1 MRPATDLVISFAP
14 PDIGDGELRAVA
26 EVLQSGWLTTGPKVH
41 AFEAA
46 VAAYTGAAH
55 AVAVNS
61 GTAAL
66 HLSLLA
72 AGIDD
77 PSREVV
83 TTPLTFCA
91 TVNAIIHAGGTPV
104 FADIDL
110 ASMNLDPAAVEA
122 ALTPRTAAILPVH
135 FAGRPAPL
143 ARFRAMASSRG
154 LVVIDDAA
162 HAFGA
167 ATGGQRIGAAADL
180 TAFSFHAVKN
190 ITTGEG
196 GMVTTDRGDWAERIR
211 VMALHGMSRDAWARY
226 SGRGAAQY
234 EVIEAGFKYNMMDLQ
249 AALGLEQ
256 LARLEALQAHRRRL
270 WECYDRELADLPIT
284 RPIAAAWRHPGEPE
298 PAHAHHLFTILVD
311 AAICGWTRDD
321 LAVALRERG
330 IATSVHFKALHLHR
344 YYAERYG
351 FRRGMFPNAEYV
363 SDRTLSL
370 PLSAGT
376 DEADVDRVITVLH
389 ELVA

>member
-1 MRPATDLVISFAP
+1 VLRPATDLVVSFAP
-14 PDIGDGELRAVA
+14 PDIGEAEMRAVLD
-26 EVLQSGWLTTGPKVH
+26 VLQSGWLTTGPQVK

-72 AGIDD
+72 AGIEAG
-77 PSREVV
+77 REVV
-83 TTPLTFCA
+83 TTPYTFCA
-91 TVNAIIHAGGTPV
+91 TINAIIHAGGTPV
-104 FADIDL
+104 LADIDL
-110 ASMNLDPAAVEA
+110 TTLNIDPAAVDA
-122 ALTPRTAAILPVH
+122 AITPRTAAVLPVH
-135 FAGRPAPL
+135 FGGRPAAL
-143 ARFRAMASSRG
+143 ARLGGIARRHG
-154 LVVIDDAA
+154 LVIVDDAA

-167 ATGGQRIGAAADL
+167 AAGATRIGAAADA

-196 GMVTTDRGDWAERIR
+196 GMVTTNRADWAERIR
-211 VMALHGMSRDAWARY
+211 VLALHGMSRDAWARY
-226 SGRGAAQY
+226 AGHGAAQY
-234 EVIEAGFKYNMMDLQ
+234 EVVEAGFKYNMMDLQ
-249 AALGLEQ
+249 AAIGLQQ
-256 LARLEALQAHRRRL
+256 LARVDAMQAHRRQL
-270 WECYDRELADLPIT
+270 WQRYDEGLAELPLT
-284 RPIAAAWRHPGEPE
+284 RPAPVARHDVGEAAPT
-298 PAHAHHLFTILVD
+298 HAHHLYTVLVD
-311 AAICGWTRDD
+311 HGLCGWTRDD
-321 LAVALRERG
+321 LAAALRERG

-344 YYAERYG
+344 YYAERFGY
-351 FRRGMFPNAEYV
+351 RRGMFPNAEFV

-376 DEADVDRVITVLH
+376 DDADVDRVITVLR

>member
-1 MRPATDLVISFAP
+1 VLRPATDLVVSFAP
-14 PDIGDGELRAVA
+14 PDIGEAEMRAVL
-26 EVLQSGWLTTGPKVH
+26 EVLQSGWLTTGPKVK

-46 VAAYTGAAH
+46 VAAYTGAEH

-72 AGIDD
+72 AGIEAG
-77 PSREVV
+77 REVV
-83 TTPLTFCA
+83 TTPYTFCA
-91 TVNAIIHAGGTPV
+91 TINAIIHAGGTPV
-104 FADIDL
+104 LADIDL
-110 ASMNLDPAAVEA
+110 ATLNLDPAAVEA
-122 ALTPRTAAILPVH
+122 AITPRTAALLPVH

-143 ARFRAMASSRG
+143 ARLGGIARRHG
-154 LVVIDDAA
+154 LVMVDDAA

-167 ATGGQRIGAAADL
+167 ATGSRRIGAATDL

-196 GMVTTDRGDWAERIR
+196 GMITTDRADWAERIR

-226 SGRGAAQY
+226 AGGGAAQY
-234 EVIEAGFKYNMMDLQ
+234 EVVEAGFKYNMMDLQ
-249 AALGLEQ
+249 AAIGLQQ
-256 LARLEALQAHRRRL
+256 LARVEAMQAHRRAL
-270 WECYDRELADLPIT
+270 WRRYDEGLADLPLT
-284 RPIAAAWRHPGEPE
+284 RPAPVARHDVGEPV
-298 PAHAHHLFTILVD
+298 PTHAHHLYTVLVD
-311 AAICGWTRDD
+311 EGPCGWTRDD
-321 LAVALRERG
+321 LAAALRERG

-344 YYAERYG
+344 YYAERFGY
-351 FRRGMFPNAEYV
+351 RRGMFPNAEFV

-376 DEADVDRVITVLH
+376 DEADVDRVITVLR

>member
-1 MRPATDLVISFAP
+1 VLRPATDLVVSFAP
-14 PDIGDGELRAVA
+14 PDIGDAEMRAVV
-26 EVLQSGWLTTGPKVH
+26 EVLQSGWLTTGPKVK

-46 VAAYTGAAH
+46 VAAYTGAQH
-55 AVAVNS
+55 AIAVNS

-72 AGIDD
+72 AGIEAG
-77 PSREVV
+77 REVV
-83 TTPLTFCA
+83 TTPYTFCA

-104 FADIDL
+104 LADIDL
-110 ASMNLDPAAVEA
+110 TTLNLDPAAAEA
-122 ALTPRTAAILPVH
+122 AVTPRTAALLPVH

-143 ARFRAMASSRG
+143 VRLGGIAKRHG
-154 LVVIDDAA
+154 LTIVDDAA

-167 ATGGQRIGAAADL
+167 AAGSRRIGAAADL
-180 TAFSFHAVKN
+180 TAFSFHVVKN

-196 GMVTTDRGDWAERIR
+196 GMITTDRADWAERIR
-211 VMALHGMSRDAWARY
+211 VLALHGMSRDAWARY

-234 EVIEAGFKYNMMDLQ
+234 DVVEAGFKYNMMDLQ
-249 AALGLEQ
+249 AAIGLQQ
-256 LARLEALQAHRRRL
+256 LARVDAMQAHRRAL
-270 WECYDRELADLPIT
+270 WQRYDEGLAELPLT
-284 RPIAAAWRHPGEPE
+284 RPAPVSRHDVGEPE
-298 PAHAHHLFTILVD
+298 PTHAHHLYTVLVD
-311 AAICGWTRDD
+311 RGLCGWTRDD

-330 IATSVHFKALHLHR
+330 IATSVHFKAVHLHR

-351 FRRGMFPNAEYV
+351 YRRGMFPNAEFV

-376 DEADVDRVITVLH
+376 DEADVDRVITVLR
-389 ELVA
+389 ELVK

>member
-1 MRPATDLVISFAP
+1 VLRPATDLVVSFAP
-14 PDIGDGELRAVA
+14 PDIGEAEMRAVL
-26 EVLQSGWLTTGPKVH
+26 EVLQSGWLTTGPQVK

-46 VAAYTGAAH
+46 VAAYTGAEH

-72 AGIDD
+72 AGVE
-77 PSREVV
+77 PGREVV
-83 TTPLTFCA
+83 TTPYTFCA

-104 FADIDL
+104 LADIDL
-110 ASMNLDPAAVEA
+110 TTLNIDPAAVETVI
-122 ALTPRTAAILPVH
+122 TPQTAVVLPVH

-143 ARFRAMASSRG
+143 ARLGVIARRHG
-154 LVVIDDAA
+154 LVVVDDAA

-167 ATGGQRIGAAADL
+167 AAGTRRIGHAADL

-196 GMVTTDRGDWAERIR
+196 GMITTDRADWAERIR
-211 VMALHGMSRDAWARY
+211 VLALHGMSRDAWARY
-226 SGRGAAQY
+226 SGRGATQY
-234 EVIEAGFKYNMMDLQ
+234 EVVAAGFKYNMMDLQ
-249 AALGLEQ
+249 AAIGLQQ
-256 LARLEALQAHRRRL
+256 LARIDALQAHRRAL
-270 WECYDRELADLPIT
+270 WQRYDEGLADLPLT
-284 RPIAAAWRHPGEPE
+284 RPAPVARHDVGEAE
-298 PAHAHHLFTILVD
+298 PTHAHHLYTVLVEHGL
-311 AAICGWTRDD
+311 CGWTRDD
-321 LAVALRERG
+321 LAAALRERG
-330 IATSVHFKALHLHR
+330 IATSVHFKAIHLHR
-344 YYAERYG
+344 YYAERFGY
-351 FRRGMFPNAEYV
+351 RRGMFPNAEFV

-376 DEADVDRVITVLH
+376 DDADVDRVITVLR